1 MFFVLFLSVLCFNML
16 DCKKSNLINVS
27 LTKKEADFIVKAA
40 NASIQ
45 TENKEH
51 GVDYEDESGKG
62 AFHVFLYYSFFR
74 SDRISS
80 V

>member
-1 MFFVLFLSVLCFNML
+1 M
-16 DCKKSNLINVS
+16 S
-27 LTKKEADFIVKAA
+27 LTKKEADFILKAA
-40 NASIQ
+40 NATIQ
-45 TENKEH
+45 TVNKEH

-80 V
+80 LYIVSNNNNV